1 MRSRPPKRTR
11 VATAQTDRSNRR
23 QIIIAA
29 AIGVGVLALGI
40 LLFLS
45 LRGPAAIEGLE
56 RVVGLSR
63 GHDENA
69 IYPQAEADQLP
80 PIGGIHDPTW
90 QNCGIYDTVV
100 ETKNVIH
107 SLEHGAVWVA
117 YSPELSERDVATLQ
131 EIVENE
137 NFVVLS
143 PYPRLRSEVVLTAW
157 GIQLE
162 VDSVNDSRIGTFI
175 ERYQQG
181 PQTPELGAT
190 CQNGVG
196 SPIGFGQ

>member
-11 VATAQTDRSNRR
+11 AVASQEGGTNRR
-23 QIIIAA
+23 QIIIAVA
-29 AIGVGVLALGI
+29 VGLGVFALGF
-40 LLFLS
+40 LLYLS
-45 LRGPAAIEGLE
+45 LRGPAAIEGLQ

-63 GHDENA
+63 GHDSEVL
-69 IYPQAEADQLP
+69 YEDADQLP
-80 PIGGIHDPTW
+80 PIGGVHDPVW
-90 QNCGIYDTVV
+90 QNCGIYDEVL

-107 SLEHGAVWVA
+107 SLEHGAVWVT
-117 YSPELSERDVATLQ
+117 YSRELAEDDVATLRETVQ
-131 EIVENE
+131 GESFTI
-137 NFVVLS
+137 LS
-143 PYPRLRSEVVLTAW
+143 PYPGLRSPVVLTAW

-162 VDSVNDSRIGTFI
+162 VDSADDSRIATFI

-196 SPIGFGQ
+196 SPIAGG

>member
-11 VATAQTDRSNRR
+11 ITSAQTEGTNTR
-23 QIIIAA
+23 QIIIAVV
-29 AIGVGVLALGI
+29 VGLSILLLGI

-45 LRGPAAIEGLE
+45 LRGPAAIDGLE

-69 IYPQAEADQLP
+69 VYPEANQLP
-80 PIGGIHDPTW
+80 PIGGIHDPAW
-90 QNCGIYDTVV
+90 QNCGIYDTVL

-107 SLEHGAVWVA
+107 SLEHGAVWVT
-117 YSPELSERDVATLQ
+117 YSLELSESDVSTLQ
-131 EIVENE
+131 EIVESE

-143 PYPRLRSEVVLTAW
+143 PYTGLRSQVVLTAW

-162 VDSVNDSRIGTFI
+162 VDSVDDSRIETFI

-196 SPIGFGQ
+196 SPIGF

>member
-11 VATAQTDRSNRR
+11 VTSAQTEGTNTR
-23 QIIIAA
+23 QIIIAVV
-29 AIGVGVLALGI
+29 VGLSILLLGI

-45 LRGPAAIEGLE
+45 LRGPAAIDGLE

-69 IYPQAEADQLP
+69 VYPEANQLP

-90 QNCGIYDTVV
+90 QNCGIYDTVL

-107 SLEHGAVWVA
+107 SLEHGAVWVT
-117 YSPELSERDVATLQ
+117 YSLELSESDVSTLQ
-131 EIVENE
+131 EIVESE

-143 PYPRLRSEVVLTAW
+143 PYTGLRSQVVLTAW

-162 VDSVNDSRIGTFI
+162 VDSVDDSRIETFI

-196 SPIGFGQ
+196 SPIGF

>member
-11 VATAQTDRSNRR
+11 VVTTQEPRSNRR
-23 QIIIAA
+23 QIVVAV
-29 AIGVGVLALGI
+29 GVGLGVIVLGV

-63 GHDENA
+63 GHD
-69 IYPQAEADQLP
+69 AEVVYEDADQLP

-90 QNCGIYDTVV
+90 QNCGIYDTELV
-100 ETKNVIH
+100 TKHVIH
-107 SLEHGAVWVA
+107 SLEHGAVWIT
-117 YSPELSERDVATLQ
+117 YSPELSEDDVTTLQ
-131 EIVENE
+131 ELVEGE
-137 NFVVLS
+137 TFVVLS
-143 PYPRLRSEVVLTAW
+143 PYSRLRSPVVLTAW

-162 VDSVNDSRIGTFI
+162 VDSVDDSRIATFV

-181 PQTPELGAT
+181 PQTPEIGAT
-190 CQNGVG
+190 CQNGTG
-196 SPIGFGQ
+196 SPINLGQ